1 MDLCE
6 IEADGGWKLI
16 DVATA
21 LGLPRNTHMRCPNCH
36 WPIRVHKEGT
46 TGQRAHFE
54 HTSGQTRTGCLRGP
68 VATQPSPAVP
78 AIGRIAL
85 PDPVRRIYQAVA
97 ELEAQYPGRKFTPDG
112 HLVGSIGEVI
122 AAQEL
127 KLTLHPMSQA
137 GHDAYDTNGQVQ
149 IKMTGGNQIAMYA
162 TCERLVVLR
171 VIPPGEAEIVY
182 DGSGEAAW
190 SNASKPGKNGQR
202 VLSLARLRQLGAS
215 AF

>member
-1 MDLCE
+1 MALCE

-16 DVATA
+16 GVATA
-21 LGLPRNTHMRCPNCH
+21 LGLPRNTPMRCPNCH
-36 WPIRVHKEGT
+36 RPARVHNEGT

-54 HTSGQTRTGCLRGP
+54 HMAGRTRTGGRRGP
-68 VATQPSPAVP
+68 VATRPGPAVH

-127 KLTLHPMSQA
+127 KLHPMSQA

-149 IKMTGGNQIAMYA
+149 IKMTGGAQSAH
-162 TCERLVVLR
+162 LR
-171 VIPPGEAEIVY
+171 IHGGAQRRNKGGPIWLI
-182 DGSGEAAW
+182 S
-190 SNASKPGKNGQR
+190 GKNR
-202 VLSLARLRQLGAS
+202 FNRA
-215 AF
+215 